1 MTTQAGNATAKRLD
15 VLQGTLDMLILKT
28 VSLAPLRGYR
38 ILLRIEQISGSQPET
53 QQGSLYPALH
63 RLEHQA

>member
-1 MTTQAGNATAKRLD
+1 MAKRLD
-15 VLQGTLDMLILKT
+15 VLQGTVDMLILKT
-28 VSLAPLRGYR
+28 VSLAALHGYR
-38 ILLRIEQISGSQPET
+38 ILLRIEQISGSRET